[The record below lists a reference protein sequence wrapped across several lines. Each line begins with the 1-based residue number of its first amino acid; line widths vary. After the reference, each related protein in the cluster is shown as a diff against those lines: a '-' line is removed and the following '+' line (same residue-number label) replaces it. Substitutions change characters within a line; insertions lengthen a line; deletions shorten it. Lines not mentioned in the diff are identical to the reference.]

1 MFDFHSHILPNIDDG
16 SRDLGESL
24 ELLASSFGQNI
35 EAIVATPHFSS
46 QIEDPETFLERRLEA
61 TKALLTVYDADIHPK
76 VYLGAEVAYYQGI
89 QYSERIEVLRI
100 LGTRLILIEMPFHR
114 WTDKMVEDIV
124 QMKQRLGLVPI
135 IAHIE
140 RYVAVQNKE
149 ILHKL
154 IYHGILI
161 QSNAS
166 FFIDK
171 KTRKKAL
178 RMISLGQIQLL
189 GSDMHN
195 SDSRPQ
201 NLKLAEDIIREK
213 LGDSVLKSL
222 RSFGYEVLQDAV
234 PIESVLEYSL
244 KLDF

>member
-24 ELLASSFGQNI
+24 ELLKASKEQDI
-35 EAIVATPHFSS
+35 KAVVATPHFSS
-46 QIEDPETFLERRLEA
+46 QIEDPETFFERRLEA
-61 TKALLTVYDADIHPK
+61 TKALLTVYDTDIHPK

-100 LGTRLILIEMPFHR
+100 IGTRLILIEMPFHR

-140 RYVAVQNKE
+140 RYAAVQNKE

-154 IYHGILI
+154 IYHGVLI

-222 RSFGYEVLQDAV
+222 RSFGCEVLQGAV
-234 PIESVLEYSL
+234 PIEYALEYSL
-244 KLDF
+244 KGES

>member
-1 MFDFHSHILPNIDDG
+1 MFDFHSHILPGIDDG
-16 SRDLGESL
+16 SASL
-24 ELLASSFGQNI
+24 EETLALLKASREQGVK
-35 EAIVATPHFSS
+35 AVVATPHFSAEA
-46 QIEDPETFLERRLEA
+46 EDPTDFLKRREESV
-61 TKALLTVYDADIHPK
+61 KSLLSVYDNDTYPEVFI
-76 VYLGAEVAYYQGI
+76 GAEVSYYPGI
-89 QYSERIEVLRI
+89 SFSNEIEALRI
-100 LGTRLILIEMPFHR
+100 LGTRFILIEMPFHR
-114 WTDKMVEDIV
+114 WTKSMIDEII
-124 QMKQRLGLVPI
+124 QMEQRLDLIPV

-140 RYVAVQNKE
+140 RYGVLRRKD
-149 ILHKL
+149 ILHAFVSR
-154 IYHGILI
+154 GVLI
-161 QSNAS
+161 QVNAS

-178 RMISLGQIQLL
+178 KMLSKGEIHLI

-222 RSFGYEVLQDAV
+222 RSFGCEVLQDAV